1 MNVATSLTLSYV
13 IHIKMSHFGFLS
25 QYVNRV
31 SLYKSAGE
39 SVIIEQHVE
48 VLRDKKGNISSS
60 GQKR

>member
-13 IHIKMSHFGFLS
+13 INIKMSHFGFLS

-48 VLRDKKGNISSS
+48 V
-60 GQKR
+60 